1 MFSTNVQS
9 LSEQRFLLRILEQNP
24 ASIVITDA
32 DGNITYVNQRFS
44 EISGY
49 SYNEVIG
56 KNPRIFKAPESHT
69 DYRNMWDALTRG
81 EHWRGE
87 LHNRKKNGEL
97 YWEHAWISPI
107 LDDSGTIS
115 HYLAIKDDITMGKEV
130 EAELEKTVAQ
140 ATQMACSL
148 EFQNAEIEQ
157 QRQELD
163 KIYTDLKA
171 AQSQIVQGEK
181 MASIGQLAAGVAHE
195 INNPMGFISSNL
207 RSLAKYTKK
216 LIDYIS
222 LMERA
227 PNEGISDEDIK
238 AERKK
243 LNLDFLIEDIVDL
256 IAESLDGA
264 DRVKNIVQNLKTF
277 SRIDQAE
284 EQLIDINA
292 CLDSTI
298 AIVWN
303 EIKYKAEL
311 QKNYAQVPKI
321 LCNPQELAQVFTN
334 ILVNAAQAIEAEG
347 VITIDSN
354 FTLDQVIITISD
366 NGCGIEEKNQKKIF
380 EPFFTTKEVGK
391 GTGLGM
397 SISYDIIKKH
407 KGDIRVSS
415 QVGHGTTFT
424 IELPINQKENDN
436 G

>member
-9 LSEQRFLLRILEQNP
+9 LSEQRFLLRILEQNS

-32 DGNITYVNQRFS
+32 AGNITYVNQRFS
-44 EISGY
+44 EICGY
-49 SYNEVIG
+49 LYNEVIG
-56 KNPRIFKAPESHT
+56 KNPRILKAPECVT
-69 DYRNMWDALTRG
+69 DYSIMWDALTHG
-81 EHWRGE
+81 KQWRGE
-87 LHNRKKNGEL
+87 FHNRKKSGEL
-97 YWEHAWISPI
+97 YWELASISPI
-107 LDDSGTIS
+107 LDDYGAIS
-115 HYLAIKDDITMGKEV
+115 HYLAIKEDISDRKEI

-140 ATQMACSL
+140 ATQMTCSL

-216 LIDYIS
+216 LIDYIN

-347 VITIDSN
+347 VITIDTN